1 MLGLKISLGTAVFLS
16 SGAREEQGESTPYS
30 IGPIWLKSTSI
41 NSVERISKLHP
52 FLQNSQLHNRSL
64 DGVHLDEKGNL
75 VADLDVM
82 NWMVFPNNSVTKA
95 IWGMLQAKCLL
106 TLNRDELGPQ
116 NHYRLGELSIGGI
129 ISATKSRFRLLSFH
143 TSPSGQ
149 LSGGKILVTTILHD
163 VSLYLKEMG
172 FTQSIHSIF
181 SFLMKTNQRATNH
194 GLSLPFYS
202 AMRRFAEESFMCL
215 YTKDTFSVKLWR
227 QCREREELE
236 ALPKEKMDQILSLD
250 NYFIYNTIW
259 ALHSFFQS
267 SQFYNNSIEGV
278 YLDDNEKLVADLDI
292 VIWVHSINKSVSQV
306 QFGSLQ
312 RGQSL
317 DFKLRIYPNAI
328 AKMEELNQF
337 RSDELNL
344 TFSTWIDY

>member
-1 MLGLKISLGTAVFLS
+1 NTLKHLPQKKVWLS
-16 SGAREEQGESTPYS
+16 STFILCSLFKIDIVLETQS
-30 IGPIWLKSTSI
+30 
-41 NSVERISKLHP
+41 RIQVVLLLLLLLWP
-52 FLQNSQLHNRSL
+52 Q
-64 DGVHLDEKGNL
+64 
-75 VADLDVM
+75 
-82 NWMVFPNNSVTKA
+82 A

-143 TSPSGQ
+143 TSPSR
-149 LSGGKILVTTILHD
+149 
-163 VSLYLKEMG
+163 

-236 ALPKEKMDQILSLD
+236 ALPKETMDQILSLD

-259 ALHSFFQS
+259 AVTRILNAAFLSRS
-267 SQFYNNSIEGV
+267 KRTKSKSDKNIET
-278 YLDDNEKLVADLDI
+278 
-292 VIWVHSINKSVSQV
+292 
-306 QFGSLQ
+306 
-312 RGQSL
+312 
-317 DFKLRIYPNAI
+317 P
-328 AKMEELNQF
+328 
-337 RSDELNL
+337 
-344 TFSTWIDY
+344 